1 MKWIFFQIRLWG
13 SILNIFFKH
22 ENVTIEEL
30 FFNFIQNDI
39 TLIKTIQTCACLI
52 RVHIQREIAV
62 KLFMY
67 NNITYIC
74 ILIKSSTF
82 GLLINKVTISQTC
95 LWRGTQEDTTINVYH
110 LQRMDIPSSIEKGHS
125 IQIKIFFL
133 PDT

>member
-1 MKWIFFQIRLWG
+1 MRV
-13 SILNIFFKH
+13 SY
-22 ENVTIEEL
+22 
-30 FFNFIQNDI
+30 
-39 TLIKTIQTCACLI
+39 I

-110 LQRMDIPSSIEKGHS
+110 L
-125 IQIKIFFL
+125 
-133 PDT
+133 